1 MEWILFWYAKNSLEV
16 KKFENDEKDGVGMH
30 ITTKKIAYLGLLIA
44 LAFVFSYVEFLIP
57 VNIGVPGAKLGLA
70 NLVII
75 VALYTLSERDA
86 FLLSMLRIVLVGF
99 TFGNMASMIY
109 SLAGG
114 ILSFTVMVLAKKMK
128 KLSVTG
134 VSVLGGVFHNVGQII
149 AAILVVETASLM
161 YYLPVLILAGTL
173 SGVAIGL
180 LGAMVTKRLGRS
192 WK

>member
-1 MEWILFWYAKNSLEV
+1 M
-16 KKFENDEKDGVGMH
+16 
-30 ITTKKIAYLGLLIA
+30 TKKIAYLGLLIA
-44 LAFVFSYVEFLIP
+44 LAFVFSYVEFLLP

-75 VALYTLSERDA
+75 VALYTLGEREA
-86 FLLSMLRIVLVGF
+86 FLLSVLRIVLVGF

-114 ILSFTVMVLAKKMK
+114 ILSYTVMVLAKKLK
-128 KLSVTG
+128 RLSLTG

-149 AAILVVETASLM
+149 VAILVVETTSLL

-173 SGVAIGL
+173 SGVAIGV
-180 LGAMVTKRLGRS
+180 LGAMVTRRMGAILK
-192 WK
+192 